1 MSLAT
6 QSTKIALATIMTF
19 VGWQVR
25 AQSASSAEAEI
36 AALKKQLR
44 LTASSAE
51 EEIAALK
58 KQLRLMDEK
67 LDRLQKQTAAKT
79 VATAKAT
86 AKTEATTKVTAHDA
100 NSVVPAK
107 ALPPRSDVIVTMPNN
122 RPTICT
128 ADEQNCISLTS
139 RLHFDV
145 GGYDYRPNTANTNPQ
160 QLDDGVNARR
170 ARIGVIG
177 KFLSDWHY
185 ALIYDFGGSSDGF
198 AGTAS
203 AGGTPVGFL
212 PGGALSGILN
222 AYLSYSGIR
231 PFGGQLA
238 IEGGYMKVP
247 FTLGEATSS
256 NDILFLE
263 RASSQVIAVDIAA
276 GNRRSA
282 FGARWYNDIFWAG
295 AYATGPEVGALH
307 SASSTNPDGTTEQFG
322 ATARVAGQV
331 ISGNDYSLH
340 IGADAEFL
348 ISPPHNL
355 VDNSLTLTLSDRPEL
370 RIDPTAIIDTGSI
383 TGVSGAQ
390 VYSAEAAATYGPLF
404 FQGEYFR
411 YNVARNNLPGLPSLK
426 FDGAYAQASLVLTGE
441 THPYIPAHA
450 AYGGITPANPFSLSA
465 GGWGAW
471 EIAGRIS
478 TVNLNDQLGTATG
491 VAGGRQTIY
500 TAALNWYVN
509 SNVRFMFDYLH
520 GNIAKQVSPTDSGDA
535 GAKFDAVAMRT
546 QVAF

>member
-36 AALKKQLR
+36 AALKKQLW
-44 LTASSAE
+44 
-51 EEIAALK
+51 
-58 KQLRLMDEK
+58 LMEEK
-67 LDRLQKQTAAKT
+67 LDRLEKRTAGKT
-79 VATAKAT
+79 VAPAKAT
-86 AKTEATTKVTAHDA
+86 AKGEATTKVTVYDD
-100 NSVVPAK
+100 NGVVPAK
-107 ALPPRSDVIVTMPNN
+107 APPPRSDAIVTMPNN

-128 ADEQNCISLTS
+128 ADQQNCISLTG
-139 RLHFDV
+139 RLDFDA
-145 GGYDYRPNTANTNPQ
+145 GGYDYRPDSAHTNPQ
-160 QLDDGVNARR
+160 QLDNGVNARR
-170 ARIGVIG
+170 LRIGVVG

-185 ALIYDFGGSSDGF
+185 AFIYDFGGSSDGF

-212 PGGALSGILN
+212 PGGGLSGILN
-222 AYLSYSGIR
+222 AYLSYNGFK

-238 IEGGYMKVP
+238 VEGGYIKVP
-247 FTLGEATSS
+247 YTLGEATSS
-256 NDILFLE
+256 KDILFLE
-263 RASSQVIAVDIAA
+263 RASSQVIAADIAA

-295 AYATGPEVGALH
+295 AYATGPVAGAVH

-322 ATARVAGQV
+322 ATARVAGQI
-331 ISGNDYSLH
+331 ISGSDYSLH
-340 IGADAEFL
+340 LGADAEFL

-355 VDNSLTLTLSDRPEL
+355 VDNSFTLTLSDRPEL
-370 RIDPTAIIDTGSI
+370 RIDPTAIIDTGVI

-390 VYSAEAAATYGPLF
+390 VYSAEAAATYGPWF
-404 FQGEYFR
+404 FQGEYFW
-411 YNVARNNLPGLPSLK
+411 YNVARNNLPGLPNVT
-426 FDGAYAQASLVLTGE
+426 FDGAYVQAGYVLTGE
-441 THPYIPAHA
+441 THPYIPASA
-450 AYGGITPANPFSLSA
+450 AYGGITPANPFSPSA

-509 SNVRFMFDYLH
+509 RNIRFMFDYLH
-520 GNIAKQVSPTDSGDA
+520 GNIAKQVSPTDSGEA
-535 GAKFDAVAMRT
+535 GAKFDAFAMRT
-546 QVAF
+546 RVAF